1 MAETRDELGAQIHLL
16 GDLLGETIIEQEGQ
30 TVFELVESIRSLAKA
45 SRAGDTAAGQRLLD
59 LVDSLPIAWARPVV
73 KSFAAYFQ
81 LVNLAEEEERVR
93 VLHDRAG
100 RAYARGEPMD
110 ETIAVAVSRL
120 RDEGLGAAEVQSLL
134 DHLFIM
140 PVFTAHPTEAKRR
153 TVLTKLNRIRDAL
166 HELDFHMPTP
176 DEAATVRETLREE
189 IVALWQTDDTRQR
202 QPTVLDE
209 VRNGLYYF
217 DTPIF
222 DLAPRLH
229 RELQT
234 RAEPLLSAR
243 PIPYPH
249 FFALRELDRR
259 GSRRQ
264 SVRDSRSD

>member
-16 GDLLGETIIEQEGQ
+16 GDLLGETIIEQEGR

-93 VLHDRAG
+93 VLRDRAG

-120 RDEGLGAAEVQSLL
+120 RDEGLDAAEVQSLL

-166 HELDFHMPTP
+166 HELDFHMLTP

-222 DLAPRLH
+222 DLAPRS
-229 RELQT
+229 T
-234 RAEPLLSAR
+234 GAAGCAEPLLSGDHHSAS
-243 PIPYPH
+243 P
-249 FFALRELDRR
+249 FLALRQLDRR

-264 SVRDSRSD
+264 PVRDPA